1 MKLFSG
7 IIFGVVGAIGAI
19 LMLFFPAFAIAFPM
33 IIALQM
39 LQIPLFI
46 GKAKDGKR

>member
-7 IIFGVVGAIGAI
+7 IIFGLVGEIGAI

-33 IIALQM
+33 IIALQ
-39 LQIPLFI
+39 LLPIPLFI
-46 GKAKDGKR
+46 GKVKDEKR